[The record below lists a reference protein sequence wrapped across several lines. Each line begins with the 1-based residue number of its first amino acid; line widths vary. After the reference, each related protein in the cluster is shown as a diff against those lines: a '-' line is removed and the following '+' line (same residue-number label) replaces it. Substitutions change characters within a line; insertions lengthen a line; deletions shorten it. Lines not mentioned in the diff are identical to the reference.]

1 MRKSDKKANIAEA
14 NRLAEEAFMKERE
27 MMGIPSPK
35 KESTDEASSP
45 AQQAAIA
52 INMKEKGIEP
62 KNEDISNDNQSFN
75 VEAAVNEIIEK
86 NIKGGIESLTSR
98 EAEILFEAD
107 TFSLLVT
114 CDLRVEE
121 SPYYIEQTWDS
132 PAEGSDGILD
142 FDIDKGSFL
151 IPGDDG
157 EKEIEVPGEQLKKL
171 ETVLNDVIN
180 DSDTLYKY
188 FDDNDDGPDYDED
201 WAKEQYRSR
210 FDEEIN
216 EIKKITKRLLGE

>member
-14 NRLAEEAFMKERE
+14 NRLAEEAFMRERE
-27 MMGIPSPK
+27 MMGIASPS
-35 KESTDEASSP
+35 KEYTDEASSA

-52 INMKEKGIEP
+52 INMKKKGIEP
-62 KNEDISNDNQSFN
+62 KNEEMGSENQSFN
-75 VEAAVNEIIEK
+75 VEAAIDEIIE
-86 NIKGGIESLTSR
+86 NSIKGGIESLTSR

-107 TFSLLVT
+107 NFSLIVT

-121 SPYYIEQTWDS
+121 SPYYVAQTWDS

-142 FDIDKGSFL
+142 FDIEKGSFL
-151 IPGDDG
+151 VFEGDN

-171 ETVLNDVIN
+171 ETVLNDIIN
-180 DSDTLYKY
+180 DSDTLNRY
-188 FDDNDDGPDYDED
+188 FDDDDEPDYDED
-201 WAKEQYRSR
+201 DARERYRSR